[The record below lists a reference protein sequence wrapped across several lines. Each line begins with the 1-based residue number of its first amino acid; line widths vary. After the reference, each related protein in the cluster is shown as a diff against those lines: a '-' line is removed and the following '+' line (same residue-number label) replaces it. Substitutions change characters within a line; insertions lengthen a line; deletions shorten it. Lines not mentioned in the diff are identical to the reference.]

1 MFPLT
6 YLATIIPALLL
17 GKPLGE
23 ILGIYLNQMG
33 EYPRLVLN
41 APSIYQLVPYGAEVN
56 DALLST
62 LGIAAAGALVLALL
76 ALGFLLRDRLDREL
90 AMTIAVVLCIG
101 VPFLLPRMH
110 ERYFFL
116 ADIFTLCWAC
126 SSLRRVP
133 AAALAELSS
142 LICYIVYLR
151 LKYLFTLR
159 LGGNTFVMLPEMLIM
174 LGALAFSAAVLVMQV
189 REKRKRVGPR

>member
-1 MFPLT
+1 M
-6 YLATIIPALLL
+6 
-17 GKPLGE
+17 
-23 ILGIYLNQMG
+23 GIYLNQMG